1 MSLRDLQTIEVLK
14 RLKIYNITKG
24 LLFLREKGIKRT
36 LLRKKGADI
45 PYHNIQNQKFINFEL
60 NTLYFVTD
68 KKSRYDE
75 IKKSTELK
83 NFLSSEKLNL
93 EVYLL
98 VSRYKK
104 DTSDYN
110 EVNNFD
116 FKNNFRYKAYIY
128 YGTNTACTSETMN
141 AICIKTIDEF
151 IANSK
156 TVDYL
161 RLYSNYC
168 NKNNVSVRTG
178 TFLTVDGKNF
188 YSGGAERYLL
198 DLNEILRKKNINMN
212 IYQNADIPF
221 IRKYENID
229 IIGLPLLKEYKDGE
243 EYNANRNI
251 SYIYEA
257 KQTSQLYLYSAF
269 FEAYPQALHPSVGIS
284 HGIAWDNISNH
295 WVDGVHFD
303 VDKNIFIKS
312 ADMCDKLVSVDTNT
326 CNWFQ
331 TLDYN
336 LGARKFNYI
345 PNYVDINEFKPRDD
359 YLEKKDKI
367 IITYPRRLYAARGLY
382 LMLNITEKLVKKYK
396 NVEVHFVGK
405 GFDEDLKNVDKVVK
419 KYPKN
424 VFCYSKTPNDMH
436 SVYENTDISVIPT
449 IMSEGTSL
457 SCLEA
462 MASGNIIVSTRI
474 GGLSDLVINGYNGYL
489 VEPNEEALYNALVDI
504 IENYD
509 EKIKIKKQAREVA
522 KTFNKSI
529 WKEKW
534 NSIFDSFDLTPD
546 NSSYLELIEYK
557 FNKLSDIRNSSET
570 IYNSLKENKL
580 VYISVKEKI
589 KDIEKMSSQRLQF
602 ISDIDETILP
612 KHKIIDMTNNKK
624 RRS

>member
-1 MSLRDLQTIEVLK
+1 MSLKDLQTIEVLK
-14 RLKIYNITKG
+14 RFKIYNITKG

-36 LLRKKGADI
+36 IQRKKGSEI
-45 PYHNIQNQKFINFEL
+45 PFYNIENQKFIDFKS

-68 KKSRYDE
+68 KKSKYNE
-75 IKKSTELK
+75 LNNSKELK
-83 NFLSSEKLNL
+83 SFLEKEELKLKTYLIVSSYKNEK
-93 EVYLL
+93 
-98 VSRYKK
+98 
-104 DTSDYN
+104 TDYN
-110 EVNNFD
+110 TLTKFD
-116 FKNNFRYKAYIY
+116 FKNNFRYKSYVY
-128 YGTNTACTSETMN
+128 YGNNTINTVETMS
-141 AICIKTIDEF
+141 AVCIDSINEF

-161 RLYSNYC
+161 KLYSNYC

-188 YSGGAERYLL
+188 YSGGAERYLI
-198 DLNEILRKKNINMN
+198 DLNEILKSKNINLN
-212 IYQNADIPF
+212 IYQNADVPF
-221 IRKYENID
+221 MRKYENID
-229 IIGLPLLKEYKDGE
+229 IIGLPLLKEYNDGE
-243 EYNANRNI
+243 EFNANRNI

-257 KQTSQLYLYSAF
+257 KNSSQLHVYSAF

-284 HGIAWDNISNH
+284 HGIAWDNIVNH

-303 VDKNIFIKS
+303 VDKNIFIRS
-312 ADMCDKLVSVDTNT
+312 AEMCDKLVSVDTNT

-345 PNYVDINEFKPRDD
+345 PNYVDINEFKPRKD

-405 GFDEDLKNVDKVVK
+405 GFDEDLKNVDKVLK

-424 VFCYSKTPNDMH
+424 VFCYSKSPNDMH
-436 SVYENTDISVIPT
+436 EVYEKTDISVIPT

-462 MASGNIIVSTRI
+462 MASGNIVVSTRI
-474 GGLSDLVINGYNGYL
+474 GGLSDLVLNGYNGYL
-489 VEPNEEALYNALVDI
+489 VEPNEDALYNALVEI

-509 EKIKIKKQAREVA
+509 EKIKIKEQARDVA
-522 KTFNKSI
+522 KTFNKTI

-534 NSIFDSFDLTPD
+534 SNIFDSFDLTSKKSD
-546 NSSYLELIEYK
+546 SLELIEYK
-557 FNKLSDIRNSSET
+557 FNKLSDMRNNSEE

-580 VYISVKEKI
+580 VYISIKEKV

-602 ISDIDETILP
+602 VSEIDETILP
-612 KHKIIDMTNNKK
+612 KHKIIDMTKK
-624 RRS
+624 TK